1 MLLGHR
7 ERAVAEGFRY
17 RVRRRSTF
25 ERERRMEAT
34 QAVGH
39 DLGNAGQ
46 TAQRPHP
53 HVVVGVPSALVRRR
67 IEQQL
72 VGTLFS
78 HESQDQRTELLGNP
92 KPPSGTDATPK
103 DDAIAALGGNPAK
116 ATTIP
121 AADSALV
128 SRAARYGVDGGI
140 RGTLAEEDLEFRR
153 KNDGRLLER
162 LFSVNVYYKAYRKMA
177 LDQHRELLRWRKL
190 GIATPSAPPAKKGEK

>member
-1 MLLGHR
+1 MTAARVVLAIAGAALLSVSACGKGDKAPALMHVHS
-7 ERAVAEGFRY
+7 E
-17 RVRRRSTF
+17 
-25 ERERRMEAT
+25 T
-34 QAVGH
+34 QGP
-39 DLGNAGQ
+39 DEFSI
-46 TAQRPHP
+46 
-53 HVVVGVPSALVRRR
+53 VPPKPL
-67 IEQQL
+67 EMP
-72 VGTLFS
+72 
-78 HESQDQRTELLGNP
+78 ESLTELPAPTPGGSNR
-92 KPPSGTDATPK
+92 TDATPK

-116 ATTIP
+116 AATIP

-177 LDQHRELLRWRKL
+177 LDQQRELLRWRKL